1 MYRRNIFH
9 ILYPVACLIGL
20 FIAYQA
26 WLKPTYLPPPSPS
39 QPADAVEHSP
49 ETPPEPRRDDRSEAE
64 HKQTR
69 LIDPSVVPAT
79 THHELLET
87 IRDEIERGNVKAA
100 ETTLTNLPPTA
111 LTEAKTRL
119 YTAVLWNN
127 LGIQLEKAGGISAS
141 VYAFKKA
148 ASLDAASPTIHLN
161 LAHAYWGLRDPAM
174 TQDFLEKLVA
184 MAPNEPFPH
193 LALAE
198 LFQERDQL
206 GEAARHLEQA
216 SARAGK
222 DPAVQS
228 YLRTVTAKVRG
239 TEKSEERLTSRN
251 SEHFTVK
258 FNGEADQA
266 TWAAVLEILEEAY
279 REIGQKFGHFP
290 SRTIIVVLHAKASFL
305 SATGSPVWADG
316 LFDPMLG
323 RIQVPA
329 QDALADRAWLTRVLR
344 HEFVHALL
352 HDQLGPAGGAIPTW
366 LNEGLAMELSGD
378 HWSDLDQAMKQK
390 FTPIALQALEG
401 PWGGLSSDAATVAY
415 LEAHTA
421 VRYLINRYGMHRV
434 QELLAQLKAR
444 QTLSAAMESQLS
456 LSYEEFQSR
465 WVDQLQE
472 EGKKGSLSSS

>member
-20 FIAYQA
+20 FILYQA
-26 WLKPTYLPPPSPS
+26 WFKPTYLPTPAPS
-39 QPADAVEHSP
+39 QLNDIVETSP
-49 ETPPEPRRDDRSEAE
+49 EAPPEPRRDGRAELE

-69 LIDPSVVPAT
+69 LIDPSMVPET
-79 THHELLET
+79 THHELLEA
-87 IRDEIERGNVKAA
+87 IRDEIERGNVKTA
-100 ETTLTNLPPTA
+100 EATLTNLPAPA
-111 LTEAKTRL
+111 LTETKTRL

-127 LGIQLEKAGGISAS
+127 LGIQLEKTGGTAAS
-141 VYAFKKA
+141 LHAFKKA
-148 ASLDAASPTIHLN
+148 SSLDATSPTIHLN
-161 LAHAYWGLRDPAM
+161 LAHAYWELRDPGM
-174 TQDFLEKLVA
+174 TQDFLEQLVA

-216 SARAGK
+216 TARAGK

-239 TEKSEERLTSRN
+239 TEKSEERLTSRT
-251 SEHFTVK
+251 SAHFTVK
-258 FNGEADQA
+258 FDGEADQA
-266 TWAAVLEILEEAY
+266 TWATVLEILEEAY

-290 SRTIIVVLHAKASFL
+290 SKTIVVVLHAKSSFQ

-316 LFDPMLG
+316 LFDPTLG
-323 RIQVPA
+323 RIQVPT
-329 QDALADRAWLTRVLR
+329 QNALTDPAWLRRVLR

-352 HDQLGPAGGAIPTW
+352 HDQLGPAGSAIPTW

-378 HWSDLDQAMKQK
+378 HWSDLDQTMKQK
-390 FTPIALQALEG
+390 FTPIPLPALEG

-415 LEAHTA
+415 LEANSA
-421 VRYLINRYGMHRV
+421 VHYLIDRFGMHRV
-434 QELLAQLKAR
+434 QELLTQLKAR
-444 QTLSAAMESQLS
+444 QALSAAMQSQLS
-456 LSYEEFQSR
+456 LSYEQFQSM
-465 WVDQLQE
+465 WVDQLE
-472 EGKKGSLSSS
+472 EQGKKS